1 MFGKGAFDC
10 ARCPKTNDV
19 EAPRFC
25 PAWWEEP
32 WYDAKGT
39 EIIRK
44 ECSYRMLPD
53 MMRSLGKT
61 AQLSMTTAHEM
72 NRRLDATETMCKDVG
87 EKMAGL
93 AKAFYIAANRAEYLS
108 NEGKSSGTFQR
119 ASDANSPGS
128 GLLVD
133 RGTGYTPTDGRGCGG
148 QDAAEGR
155 IGPDAD
161 YDSRGAQGTCG
172 PSDAY
177 RNEDSAGERI
187 YSGGE
192 CVDDSSDSS
201 TRMVD

>member
-32 WYDAKGT
+32 WYDAKGA

-44 ECSYRMLPD
+44 ECSYKMLPE

-72 NRRLDATETMCKDVG
+72 NRRLDATESMCKDVG
-87 EKMAGL
+87 NKMAGL

-108 NEGKSSGTFQR
+108 NEGKAGGTFQR
-119 ASDANSPGS
+119 ASDGDIEGPGIFIDGGS
-128 GLLVD
+128 G
-133 RGTGYTPTDGRGCGG
+133 YSPENGRGFRGS
-148 QDAAEGR
+148 DATDGR
-155 IGPDAD
+155 IGPDVD
-161 YDSRGAQGTCG
+161 DDSGRAQGAG
-172 PSDAY
+172 GSG
-177 RNEDSAGERI
+177 DS
-187 YSGGE
+187 Y
-192 CVDDSSDSS
+192 
-201 TRMVD
+201 